1 MIEVAPE
8 VWLLQSFPPYVVNVY
23 LVQDVLIDAG
33 LRFARLPIIR
43 QLGKRKLR
51 AVALTHCHPDHQ
63 GAADA
68 LARRYRVPLCCPAGD
83 AASQAGRAPWPLPRR
98 WVRVLSEFVGGPR
111 RRVDRV
117 LHEGDE
123 LAGFR
128 VIHAPGHTPG
138 HIMFFRESDRLVI
151 AGDVLANMNMFS
163 LKVKLREPP
172 PFFSV
177 DPQQNRRSA
186 RKLVDLQ
193 PRLVLFGHGPPLT
206 DIDRL
211 RSFVDWLEATNPP
224 VGRARW

>member
-8 VWLLQSFPPYVVNVY
+8 VWLLQSFPPYTVNVY

-33 LRFARLPIIR
+33 FRFARLPIIR
-43 QLGKRKLR
+43 QLGRRKLR

-68 LARRYRVPLCCPAGD
+68 LARRYRVPLYCPAGD

-98 WVRVLSEFVGGPR
+98 WVRVLSEFLGGPR
-111 RRVDRV
+111 RRVDRI

-123 LAGFR
+123 LAGLR

-163 LKVKLREPP
+163 LKAKLREPP